1 MQIDIFIKYQNYY
14 LRVIFIIHCQKY
26 VSCSDRTHT
35 SLVHFFI
42 FCLVF
47 FYCICYPLDTKQA
60 TFCSISY
67 PSCDRTHQSSFLSM
81 ITFILVS
88 SLICVNLFQSFIVNI
103 LVFFHIILL
112 ISIFFSCTSQLWLYS
127 LCFKHIY
134 F

>member
-103 LVFFHIILL
+103 LILSFFSYNFVNFHI
-112 ISIFFSCTSQLWLYS
+112 FQLYITVVIIQ
-127 LCFKHIY
+127 FM